1 MFAEEFSDEM
11 SKQFQEAM
19 RSVMED
25 DPEMLAE
32 INRLAE
38 AAGNAGRWQPGPWTC
53 CSKLMTSLVK
63 VWIKISNVY
72 I

>member
-1 MFAEEFSDEM
+1 MSQYLSTLGYFQSSHGDPISDMFAEEFSDEM

-38 AAGNAGRWQPGPWTC
+38 AAGNAGRWQHRPGC
-53 CSKLMTSLVK
+53 
-63 VWIKISNVY
+63 
-72 I
+72 